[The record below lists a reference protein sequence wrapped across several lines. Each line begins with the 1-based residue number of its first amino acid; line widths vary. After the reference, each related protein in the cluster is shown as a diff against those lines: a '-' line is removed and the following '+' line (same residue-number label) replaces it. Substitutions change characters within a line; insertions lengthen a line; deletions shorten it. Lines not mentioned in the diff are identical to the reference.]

1 VLELIRNWYYRNFSD
16 PQAVILLLLLVA
28 GFLVII
34 YMGGMLAPI
43 LTSIV
48 IAYMLEP
55 IVALMQR
62 YRMPRLAAVII
73 VCLMFLLLVLFLIL
87 WLIPVLSTQIT
98 QLVQDLPHQI
108 DRWQQVL
115 SRLPQKYPQFI
126 TEPQVNDIMTATRD
140 QLKQLGQGMLSFS
153 LSSIPIV
160 FAIVIYLILVPL
172 MIFLMLK
179 DKDLILSW
187 LKGYLPKERGLAAKV
202 WKEMDQQIGNYVRGK
217 FTEIIIVGGVTYIV
231 FVIMKLHYAA
241 LLGVL
246 VGLSVI
252 IPYIGAAV
260 VTVPV
265 AMIAYFQWGWSADFA
280 YVMLAYGI
288 VQALD
293 GNVLVPL
300 LFSEAVNLHPVAIIL
315 AVIVFGGLWGLWGVF
330 FAIPLATLV
339 KAVLNAW
346 PSAQVKAQK
355 EEEEVAFDNNA
366 SERGC

>member
-1 VLELIRNWYYRNFSD
+1 MLELIRNWYYRNFSD

-43 LTSIV
+43 LASIV

-55 IVALMQR
+55 IVERMQR
-62 YRMPRLAAVII
+62 YHLPRLAAVII
-73 VCLMFLLLVLFLIL
+73 VCLIFLLLVLFMIL
-87 WLIPVLSTQIT
+87 WLIPVLSTQIA

-108 DRWQQVL
+108 DRGQQAL
-115 SRLPQKYPQFI
+115 SQLPQKYPQI
-126 TEPQVNDIMTATRD
+126 VSEAQVNDIMTATRD
-140 QLKQLGQGMLSFS
+140 QIKNLGQGMLSFS

-160 FAIVIYLILVPL
+160 FAIIIYLILVPL

-179 DKDLILSW
+179 DKHIILEW
-187 LKGYLPKERGLAAKV
+187 LKSYLPKERGLAAKV
-202 WKEMDQQIGNYVRGK
+202 WEEMDQQIGNYVRGK
-217 FTEIIIVGGVTYIV
+217 FTEVVIVGGATYIV
-231 FVIMKLHYAA
+231 FIVMGMNYAA
-241 LLGVL
+241 LMGVL

-265 AMIAYFQWGWSADFA
+265 TMIAYFQWGWSTDFA
-280 YVMLAYGI
+280 YIMLAYGI

-315 AVIVFGGLWGLWGVF
+315 AVIVFGGMWGLWGVF

-339 KAVLNAW
+339 KAVLDAW
-346 PSAQVKAQK
+346 PRAQAQ
-355 EEEEVAFDNNA
+355 NRNA
-366 SERGC
+366 SDELDAASVSEHGC